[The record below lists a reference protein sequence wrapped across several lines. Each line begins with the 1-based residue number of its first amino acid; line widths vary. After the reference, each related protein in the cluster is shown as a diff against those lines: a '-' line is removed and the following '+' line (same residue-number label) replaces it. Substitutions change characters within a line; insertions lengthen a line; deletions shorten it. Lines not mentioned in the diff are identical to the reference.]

1 MGKKESS
8 KDKNYAM
15 EKMGSQKEQI
25 STEAMKTDPKP
36 CAGCSVLI
44 HSIKE
49 DVD

>member
-1 MGKKESS
+1 
-8 KDKNYAM
+8 M
-15 EKMGSQKEQI
+15 EKIENQKEQI

-36 CAGCSVLI
+36 CASCSVLI